1 MTEGALLEFDT
12 HKDQHLFPATIN
24 FRISIKVLLTVT
36 NLNIFDEQNPLIIR
50 VVFCSKSLVWS
61 EGLLSSSQNVNISM
75 SHPRHLIYLNFHMT
89 SFQILE
95 KFQIKYRRNILCL
108 LSYFNRFSR
117 VWKLYRTGRCKFENI
132 QFTIFLP
139 EHFDKNG

>member
-1 MTEGALLEFDT
+1 MTEVALLEFDT

-24 FRISIKVLLTVT
+24 FGISIKVLLPVT

-75 SHPRHLIYLNFHMT
+75 SHPRHLQIILYYCGTNYIKIYLRPCKIF
-89 SFQILE
+89 
-95 KFQIKYRRNILCL
+95 
-108 LSYFNRFSR
+108 YFVSNNNCVVGLYTFWVGFRF
-117 VWKLYRTGRCKFENI
+117 
-132 QFTIFLP
+132 FTTQVRKAVFP
-139 EHFDKNG
+139 TTAETFWGSS